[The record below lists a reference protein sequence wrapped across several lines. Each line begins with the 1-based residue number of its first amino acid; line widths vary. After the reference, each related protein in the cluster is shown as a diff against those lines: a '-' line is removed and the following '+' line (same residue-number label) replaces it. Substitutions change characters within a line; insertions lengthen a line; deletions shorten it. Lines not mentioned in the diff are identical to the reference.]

1 MIFQILIVDDEP
13 HVVDTIRGILEQEP
27 VVDLEIHT
35 AFRGQQALK
44 LCQQYPISL
53 LITDIRM
60 PDKRLPAMQ
69 EAWVQSLGRE
79 DPLEKEMATHSSIL
93 AWGRK
98 ESDRTEQLTL

>member
-27 VVDLEIHT
+27 AVDMEIHT

-44 LCQQYPISL
+44 ICQQYPIQL

-60 PDKRLPAMQ
+60 PDMSGPTGVRSKYQLVPPGSRNA
-69 EAWVQSLGRE
+69 AWCPICRSL
-79 DPLEKEMATHSSIL
+79 
-93 AWGRK
+93 
-98 ESDRTEQLTL
+98 

>member
-27 VVDLEIHT
+27 AVDMEIHT

-44 LCQQYPISL
+44 ICQQYPIQL

-60 PDKRLPAMQ
+60 PDM
-69 EAWVQSLGRE
+69 SG
-79 DPLEKEMATHSSIL
+79 LELAKVVKENNP
-93 AWGRK
+93 
-98 ESDRTEQLTL
+98 D